1 MQSLL
6 TFICPAHGFDLIL
19 DEFDK
24 KYLCPSGCSFPIINN
39 ISRFVPL
46 DNYALSFGMQWNEY
60 RTTQLDS
67 FTGIA
72 ISKQRLTRLLGG
84 SLDILKGKKV
94 LEAGCG
100 AGRFTEILLASGA
113 HVFAVDMSTAVEA
126 NYKNCS
132 NYSDYFVC
140 QADILKLPVRSEQ
153 FDIVICVG
161 VIQHTPDPEQTMTAL
176 CGQVKPGGLFVMD
189 HYTYAYPFTLS
200 RRILRAFLLRMPKA
214 FSLQFCKMLTT
225 LVWPFHKMFWRG
237 KKFSIVNITRSIFLY
252 LSPVVDYHDA
262 YPQLEPKLL
271 KTWATL
277 DTHDTLTDFYKH
289 LRSAE
294 EIKNHLQQCEMIEI
308 EAVYAGNGVEVRA
321 RKPLKEEKS
330 SEFFVEAD
338 RVCS

>member
-1 MQSLL
+1 MNI
-6 TFICPAHGFDLIL
+6 ICPEHKMLLKEEKNTRYI
-19 DEFDK
+19 
-24 KYLCPSGCSFPIINN
+24 CPSGCSFPIIEN
-39 ISRFVPL
+39 IPRFV
-46 DNYALSFGMQWNEY
+46 DTNSYATSFGLQWNEF

-67 FTGIA
+67 YTSVP
-72 ISKQRLTRLLGG
+72 ISRNRLSRIMGD
-84 SLDILKGKKV
+84 SLDNILRGKIV

-113 HVFAVDMSTAVEA
+113 HVFAVDLSNAVEA
-126 NYKNCS
+126 NYKNCN

-140 QADILKLPVRSEQ
+140 QADILKLPVKPEQ

-161 VIQHTPDPEQTMTAL
+161 VIQHTPNPEQTMTAL
-176 CGQVKPGGLFVMD
+176 CAQVKPGGLFVMD
-189 HYTYAYPFTLS
+189 HYTYGYPLTLS
-200 RRILRAFLLRMPKA
+200 RWILRAFLLRMPKA
-214 FSLQFCKMLTT
+214 FSLQFCKILTT

-237 KKFSIVNITRSIFLY
+237 KKFSIVNIMRSIFLY

-262 YPQLEPKLL
+262 YPQLGPKLL

-294 EIKNHLQQCEMIEI
+294 EIKNHLQQCGMIEI

-321 RKPLKEEKS
+321 RKPLKEEKP
-330 SEFFVEAD
+330 SEVFCRSRQGV
-338 RVCS
+338 